1 VLREPAGDGLVARIQ
16 CESGSPFLLS
26 GEWHRT
32 GLLRQTSRV
41 LLDFQAPE
49 VVQERLRS
57 AVEAEGDDRVVDL
70 HVWSIAPGA
79 WAASLTVVT
88 HDSLSPGDY
97 KAKLPG
103 ELGLAHVTV
112 EVHQCPGELAAV
124 H

>member
-1 VLREPAGDGLVARIQ
+1 
-16 CESGSPFLLS
+16 
-26 GEWHRT
+26 
-32 GLLRQTSRV
+32 
-41 LLDFQAPE
+41 